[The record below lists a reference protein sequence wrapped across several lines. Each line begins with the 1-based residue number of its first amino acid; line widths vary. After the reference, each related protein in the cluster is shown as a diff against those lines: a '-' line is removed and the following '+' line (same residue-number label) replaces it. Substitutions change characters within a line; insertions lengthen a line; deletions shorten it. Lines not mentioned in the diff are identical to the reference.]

1 MNKIKEKFSKFMYGR
16 YGTDKLNM
24 FLVIMLLAF
33 AVGNLFVRNEY
44 FSMVFTSWEF
54 LLIFLIYYRM
64 FSKNI
69 SKRYAEN
76 QKYLSIENRV
86 RRFFGKSKYMQQQR
100 KEFHIYTCP
109 QCKQKIRIP
118 RRKGKISI
126 RCPKCGNE
134 FVKNS

>member
-1 MNKIKEKFSKFMYGR
+1 MYGR

-24 FLVIMLLAF
+24 FLVIMLLVF
-33 AVGNLFVRNEY
+33 AVGNFSVRNEY

>member
-24 FLVIMLLAF
+24 FLVIMLLVF
-33 AVGNLFVRNEY
+33 AVGNFSVRNEY

-126 RCPKCGNE
+126 RCPKCGSE

>member
-1 MNKIKEKFSKFMYGR
+1 MYGR

-24 FLVIMLLAF
+24 FLVIMLLVF
-33 AVGNLFVRNEY
+33 EVGNFSVRNEY

>member
-24 FLVIMLLAF
+24 FLVIMLLVF
-33 AVGNLFVRNEY
+33 VVGNLFVRNEY

-64 FSKNI
+64 FSRNI

-100 KEFHIYTCP
+100 KEFHIYTVCSVN
-109 QCKQKIRIP
+109 
-118 RRKGKISI
+118 RKSGYQEEREK
-126 RCPKCGNE
+126 
-134 FVKNS
+134 